1 MAIDGLWR
9 TVRHAA
15 RSLAAAPGFTL
26 LAVLTL
32 ALGIGAN
39 TAIFTVV
46 YGVLQRPLPYQD
58 AERLVLVQRDQQV
71 TGARAPM
78 PVMFYTP
85 ADIAAW
91 QQAMPSVFEATAFY
105 APEIA
110 ALAAP
115 EGAEVLDTAVVSRTF
130 FRTIAGPIAAGRPLV
145 EADDLSSAVVISE
158 RLARRLF
165 GQGAKAVGQ
174 PITLSSRPY
183 LIAGVAGR
191 AFQFPAARTDVWM
204 PYGHARSLN
213 TRCCG
218 LRLIA
223 RLRQGVTADRAGEE
237 AAAFARTAAA
247 DGQALPGTVRVRVV
261 GLRDQIVGGVRPA
274 LLVLFAAA
282 GLVLFAACVN
292 VANLVLSRL
301 AANSRDAAI
310 RRALGATRGRLAAER
325 LTENLLLAGAGA
337 AAGVGLAT
345 IVVRLLVNFGASGLP
360 RLEDVRVDADVL
372 LFSIAVAGAAAL
384 FTGLVPALR
393 SPNPADT
400 LRAAATGTATPARG
414 GRRVRGALCIAEL
427 AVSLVLLVGVG
438 LLGRS
443 LIRLL
448 ETDLGV
454 TTDRV
459 ATASMNLAFGGRPPD
474 EQVLDRVGRV
484 LERVAALPGVQA
496 AGVGTSLPPNSSRI
510 RLTLRRAGENVDY
523 QAAGVAV
530 TPGYFEALGL
540 RLVKGRLFTDADG
553 LNQPPVMIMSADT
566 ARRFFGDGD
575 PIGRTMS
582 LPALR
587 NGMNRRE
594 EMTLVGVVANVRY
607 SGLAAEPD
615 DAVYRPFAQ
624 QPWVAP
630 FLVARTARQPDSL
643 LPALRREIAQV
654 DRSIVVSD
662 VKPLAALVSE
672 STAQPRFRT
681 VLLAGIA
688 GLAILVA
695 AAGLVGVVG
704 QSVTQRT
711 REIGIRLA
719 LGARSG
725 EIRSMVLRE
734 GFWMGAAGIAIG
746 VPAAIAAA
754 RTLSGLLH
762 GIAPTDPWSFALA
775 AAGLM
780 IVSLAAA
787 YAPAARAARVDP
799 LRALRE

>member
-1 MAIDGLWR
+1 
-9 TVRHAA
+9 
-15 RSLAAAPGFTL
+15 
-26 LAVLTL
+26 
-32 ALGIGAN
+32 
-39 TAIFTVV
+39 
-46 YGVLQRPLPYQD
+46 
-58 AERLVLVQRDQQV
+58 
-71 TGARAPM
+71 
-78 PVMFYTP
+78 
-85 ADIAAW
+85 
-91 QQAMPSVFEATAFY
+91 
-105 APEIA
+105 
-110 ALAAP
+110 
-115 EGAEVLDTAVVSRTF
+115 
-130 FRTIAGPIAAGRPLV
+130 
-145 EADDLSSAVVISE
+145 
-158 RLARRLF
+158 
-165 GQGAKAVGQ
+165 
-174 PITLSSRPY
+174 
-183 LIAGVAGR
+183 
-191 AFQFPAARTDVWM
+191 
-204 PYGHARSLN
+204 
-213 TRCCG
+213 
-218 LRLIA
+218 
-223 RLRQGVTADRAGEE
+223 
-237 AAAFARTAAA
+237 
-247 DGQALPGTVRVRVV
+247 
-261 GLRDQIVGGVRPA
+261 
-274 LLVLFAAA
+274 
-282 GLVLFAACVN
+282 
-292 VANLVLSRL
+292 
-301 AANSRDAAI
+301 
-310 RRALGATRGRLAAER
+310 
-325 LTENLLLAGAGA
+325 
-337 AAGVGLAT
+337 
-345 IVVRLLVNFGASGLP
+345 
-360 RLEDVRVDADVL
+360 
-372 LFSIAVAGAAAL
+372 
-384 FTGLVPALR
+384 
-393 SPNPADT
+393 
-400 LRAAATGTATPARG
+400 
-414 GRRVRGALCIAEL
+414 
-427 AVSLVLLVGVG
+427 
-438 LLGRS
+438 
-443 LIRLL
+443 
-448 ETDLGV
+448 
-454 TTDRV
+454 
-459 ATASMNLAFGGRPPD
+459 
-474 EQVLDRVGRV
+474 
-484 LERVAALPGVQA
+484 
-496 AGVGTSLPPNSSRI
+496 
-510 RLTLRRAGENVDY
+510 
-523 QAAGVAV
+523 
-530 TPGYFEALGL
+530 
-540 RLVKGRLFTDADG
+540 
-553 LNQPPVMIMSADT
+553 MIMSADT